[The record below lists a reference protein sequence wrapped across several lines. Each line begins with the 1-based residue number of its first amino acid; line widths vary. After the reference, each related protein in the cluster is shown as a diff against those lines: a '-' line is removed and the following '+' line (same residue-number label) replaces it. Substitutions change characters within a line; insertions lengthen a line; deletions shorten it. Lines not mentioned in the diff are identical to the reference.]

1 METCLKCKY
10 RSECEEHYGK
20 IGEEGEDCT
29 AVGGT
34 HLCKVF
40 WKQFYK
46 DMKKQYKNSKVCQRM
61 YRNKVLKVT
70 KQYTGGRTPF
80 EELAIEFC
88 NIAKLVE
95 KENIDNTIKEHI
107 AARLKEFLY
116 INNTK

>member
-40 WKQFYK
+40 FFG
-46 DMKKQYKNSKVCQRM
+46 NSFIR
-61 YRNKVLKVT
+61 
-70 KQYTGGRTPF
+70 
-80 EELAIEFC
+80 I
-88 NIAKLVE
+88 
-95 KENIDNTIKEHI
+95 
-107 AARLKEFLY
+107 
-116 INNTK
+116 

>member
-40 WKQFYK
+40 WKQFYNFTK
-46 DMKKQYKNSKVCQRM
+46 PSRKPLTLVMGSVKILIY
-61 YRNKVLKVT
+61 YNKILT
-70 KQYTGGRTPF
+70 
-80 EELAIEFC
+80 
-88 NIAKLVE
+88 
-95 KENIDNTIKEHI
+95 
-107 AARLKEFLY
+107 
-116 INNTK
+116 